1 MRCRGESLASTGVP
15 ESVGDRPARPAHARL
30 DEHVTT
36 RRHHHRPRQGPGQ
49 RSTWECR
56 SENTSPVPPYGAR
69 YPGAMPEMP
78 FVPVIPAGGAGT
90 RLWPLSRRSHPKFL
104 LDLTGTGSSLLQQT
118 LARLAPL
125 ADSPPVVVTGA
136 AHAAAVQQ
144 QVAASGLEARVL
156 AEPSPRNSMPAIA
169 LAAAVIEREQPGA
182 IIGSFAADHLIGD
195 TEGFARSVRAA
206 RRAAELGYLVTLGIE
221 PTHPATGFGYIEQ
234 QAAGRDQ
241 ERPDA
246 EQLRSVGARPVVRFV
261 EKPDRA
267 RAEEFLASGDF
278 LWNAGMF
285 VVGATVLLD
294 ALAEQIPSLA
304 AGARSIA
311 ESIGTAREDEVM
323 ASTWPALT
331 SIAIDHALAE
341 PLAAAGKVAVVPA
354 DFDWDDVGDFRAL
367 ARQLRA
373 GDDPADAGDGDV
385 RVLGTAHVDAVGS
398 RATVYGATHRH
409 VALVG
414 LDGISV
420 VETDDVLLVLADE
433 HAQDLATLVG
443 RLSEAGLDHLR

>member
-1 MRCRGESLASTGVP
+1 
-15 ESVGDRPARPAHARL
+15 
-30 DEHVTT
+30 
-36 RRHHHRPRQGPGQ
+36 
-49 RSTWECR
+49 
-56 SENTSPVPPYGAR
+56 
-69 YPGAMPEMP
+69 MPEMP

-90 RLWPLSRRSHPKFL
+90 RLWPLSRRPHPKFL
-104 LDLTGTGSSLLQQT
+104 LDLTGSGSSLLQQT

-125 ADSPPVVVTGA
+125 ADRPPIVVTGA
-136 AHAAAVQQ
+136 AHSAAVDQQ
-144 QVAASGLEARVL
+144 IIASEFEARVI

-169 LAAAVIEREQPGA
+169 LAAAVVEREQPDA
-182 IIGSFAADHLIGD
+182 MIGSFAADHLIAD
-195 TEGFARSVRAA
+195 TEGFARSVSAA
-206 RRAAELGYLVTLGIE
+206 RRAAERGYLVTLGIE

-234 QAAGRDQ
+234 RTAADGTD
-241 ERPDA
+241 EHDA
-246 EQLRSVGARPVVRFV
+246 PALRSVGARPVVRFV
-261 EKPDRA
+261 EKPDRT
-267 RAEEFLASGDF
+267 RAEEFLTSGDF

-285 VVGATVLLD
+285 VVGAKVLLD
-294 ALAEQIPSLA
+294 ALAQQIPSLA

-311 ESIGTAREDEVM
+311 EAIGTAREDEVM
-323 ASTWPALT
+323 TGIWPTLT

-373 GDDPADAGDGDV
+373 GGELTGVDGASSGTVAGVHRVDGPDCDV

-443 RLSEAGLDHLR
+443 RLPEAGLDHLR

>member
-1 MRCRGESLASTGVP
+1 MP
-15 ESVGDRPARPAHARL
+15 
-30 DEHVTT
+30 
-36 RRHHHRPRQGPGQ
+36 
-49 RSTWECR
+49 
-56 SENTSPVPPYGAR
+56 GAR
-69 YPGAMPEMP
+69 YPDAMPEMP
-78 FVPVIPAGGAGT
+78 FIPIVPAGGAGT
-90 RLWPLSRRSHPKFL
+90 RLWPLSRREHPKFL
-104 LDLTGTGSSLLQQT
+104 LDLTGSGSSLLQQT
-118 LARLAPL
+118 LTRLAPL
-125 ADSPPVVVTGA
+125 ADHPSIVVTGA
-136 AHAAAVQQ
+136 AHVAAVQE
-144 QVAASGLEARVL
+144 QVAASGIEARVL

-169 LAAAVIEREQPGA
+169 LAAAVVEREHPGA
-182 IIGSFAADHLIGD
+182 VIGSFAADHLITD

-206 RRAAELGYLVTLGIE
+206 RRSAELGYLVTLGIE

-234 QAAGRDQ
+234 QRAGASPPGQGSPLVRD
-241 ERPDA
+241 PA
-246 EQLRSVGARPVVRFV
+246 QLRAVGARPVVRFV
-261 EKPDRA
+261 EKPDLA

-285 VVGATVLLD
+285 VVGASVLLD
-294 ALAEQIPSLA
+294 ALADQIPSLA

-311 ESIGTAREDEVM
+311 EAIGSERADEVM
-323 ASTWPALT
+323 ASTWPTLT

-341 PLAAAGKVAVVPA
+341 PLAVAGKVAVVPA
-354 DFDWDDVGDFRAL
+354 AFDWDDVGDFRAL
-367 ARQLRA
+367 ARQLRTGA
-373 GDDPADAGDGDV
+373 PADGGADSDV

-443 RLSEAGLDHLR
+443 RLSEAGSDHLR

>member
-1 MRCRGESLASTGVP
+1 
-15 ESVGDRPARPAHARL
+15 
-30 DEHVTT
+30 
-36 RRHHHRPRQGPGQ
+36 
-49 RSTWECR
+49 
-56 SENTSPVPPYGAR
+56 
-69 YPGAMPEMP
+69 MPEMP

-90 RLWPLSRRSHPKFL
+90 RLWPLSRRAHPKFL
-104 LDLTGTGSSLLQQT
+104 LDLTGSGSSLLQQT

-125 ADSPPVVVTGA
+125 ADRPPIVVTGA
-136 AHAAAVQQ
+136 AHAAEVEQQ
-144 QVAASGLEARVL
+144 IIASGSGARVI
-156 AEPSPRNSMPAIA
+156 AEPSSRNSMPAIA
-169 LAAAVIEREQPGA
+169 LAAAVVEREQPDA
-182 IIGSFAADHLIGD
+182 MIGSFAADHLIAD
-195 TEGFARSVRAA
+195 TEGFARSVSAA

-234 QAAGRDQ
+234 RTAADGTD
-241 ERPDA
+241 EHDA
-246 EQLRSVGARPVVRFV
+246 SALRSVGARPVVRFV

-267 RAEEFLASGDF
+267 RAEEFLTSGDF

-285 VVGATVLLD
+285 VVGARVLLD
-294 ALAEQIPSLA
+294 ALAQQIPSLA

-311 ESIGTAREDEVM
+311 EAIGTAREDEVV
-323 ASTWPALT
+323 TGIWPTLT

-373 GDDPADAGDGDV
+373 GGELTGADGASSGTAAGVHRVDGPDCDV

-443 RLSEAGLDHLR
+443 RLPEAGLDHLR